1 MVHPIFSRQIS
12 ATPITMHASKQTTGQ
27 PDNRTNDLGLKAA
40 LTLSSYQSGN
50 CRNHSIISRVKSG
63 NYRGVISKEVPMAKI
78 KFSGP
83 LSLRINSYLTISRI
97 ALTTYARR
105 AIRKRIAPD

>member
-1 MVHPIFSRQIS
+1 
-12 ATPITMHASKQTTGQ
+12 
-27 PDNRTNDLGLKAA
+27 
-40 LTLSSYQSGN
+40 
-50 CRNHSIISRVKSG
+50 VKSG

>member
-1 MVHPIFSRQIS
+1 
-12 ATPITMHASKQTTGQ
+12 
-27 PDNRTNDLGLKAA
+27 
-40 LTLSSYQSGN
+40 
-50 CRNHSIISRVKSG
+50 
-63 NYRGVISKEVPMAKI
+63 MAKI